1 MGEAGGSVFF
11 FLLAF
16 RPRLPCPVAGPG
28 PGSPRPPWRPAA
40 HAGQQI
46 GGRPT
51 KWGWRPCQSN
61 RAPGGAGA
69 GGGTTGGCA
78 WVPPSPKQAQMGG
91 RPGPPPARLPG
102 GPVRASPSHPG
113 AGDQCPRGL
122 MQAPGGTWLTPGRRC
137 RGGRREQQSAGGE
150 RGETASQLLS
160 PAPPSRGGRGGVAC
174 TTRRPGAVEG
184 RVIDRP
190 GVVRR
195 RSGVARSASGPD
207 GDWGGRKRMGS
218 PPPLLCCVCAGLAPR
233 ARRARPPRARPP
245 IFSENQRQ
253 PCTYS
258 GRRRRPRR
266 RCSGS
271 QPFFLAVREKKREG
285 G

>member
-28 PGSPRPPWRPAA
+28 PSSPRPPWRPAA
-40 HAGQQI
+40 HPGQQI
-46 GGRPT
+46 RGRPT

-61 RAPGGAGA
+61 SAPGGAGA

-113 AGDQCPRGL
+113 AGDQCPRGM

-137 RGGRREQQSAGGE
+137 RGGA
-150 RGETASQLLS
+150 ANNKA
-160 PAPPSRGGRGGVAC
+160 PAAR
-174 TTRRPGAVEG
+174 EG
-184 RVIDRP
+184 RQHLNC
-190 GVVRR
+190 
-195 RSGVARSASGPD
+195 
-207 GDWGGRKRMGS
+207 S
-218 PPPLLCCVCAGLAPR
+218 PP
-233 ARRARPPRARPP
+233 
-245 IFSENQRQ
+245 
-253 PCTYS
+253 
-258 GRRRRPRR
+258 RRPR
-266 RCSGS
+266 
-271 QPFFLAVREKKREG
+271 AAAG
-285 G
+285 GGLHAPPGAQAR